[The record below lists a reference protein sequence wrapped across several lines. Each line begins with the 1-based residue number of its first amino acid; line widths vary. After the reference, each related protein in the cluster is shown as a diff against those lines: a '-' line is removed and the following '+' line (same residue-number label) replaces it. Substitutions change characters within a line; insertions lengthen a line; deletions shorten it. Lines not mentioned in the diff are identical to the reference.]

1 MAAHEGLAGKVALVT
16 GGGSGIGAAC
26 ARMLASRGASV
37 LVADRNFARATEVAR
52 EIGDHASAAEA
63 DVASLQD
70 CLSMVGSAMQAF
82 GRLDI
87 AINNAGIGNP
97 NHAKLADIAEED
109 WRRLIGINLDGVYLS
124 MKAEIPAM
132 LQAGGGSIVNMASV
146 MAMVATPGAAA
157 YIAAKHGVV
166 GLTKA
171 AALDYAQ
178 SGIRI
183 NAVGPAYVDTPL
195 LANRTQEQRAELV
208 ARHPVG
214 RLASAED
221 VAELVCFLA
230 APAAGFLTGAYYPV
244 DGGYL
249 AR

>member
-1 MAAHEGLAGKVALVT
+1 
-16 GGGSGIGAAC
+16 
-26 ARMLASRGASV
+26 
-37 LVADRNFARATEVAR
+37 
-52 EIGDHASAAEA
+52 
-63 DVASLQD
+63 
-70 CLSMVGSAMQAF
+70 MVGSAMQAF

-132 LQAGGGSIVNMASV
+132 LQAGGGAIVNMASV

-157 YIAAKHGVV
+157 YIAAKHAVV

-178 SGIRI
+178 SFIRI